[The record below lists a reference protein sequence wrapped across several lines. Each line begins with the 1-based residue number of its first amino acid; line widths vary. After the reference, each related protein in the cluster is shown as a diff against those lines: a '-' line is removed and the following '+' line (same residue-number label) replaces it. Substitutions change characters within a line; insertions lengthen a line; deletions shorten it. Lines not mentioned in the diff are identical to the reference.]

1 MNCKTRIT
9 LLFSAALICTPLVWS
24 TISHADTPLT
34 EIQCLYVEMDG
45 PLVGCYQFYL
55 LDLEKE
61 SEDDVIDD
69 VEWETSRRLATE
81 KRCPNDLPC
90 AGVDGFL
97 ATITD
102 TTQNEFLRT
111 MAINEPDFPDD
122 EESKKEVWIGG
133 FKELSEDDPD
143 QWGRW
148 VNNAGSIPNNNND
161 PDYFADW
168 ADGEPNNA
176 GGNELHLA
184 WNRYGL
190 QTEEGLFN
198 DEGAGT
204 GQIFAYIVQWGPTL
218 PGVEVPVLSPNI
230 PQQPEAV
237 ALETVEPVLVSSFSC
252 TVTEPSHRRRY
263 QEVRIDTLIKT
274 TPGCEELAAR
284 MPQYSKIVLQWWQRA
299 FENSLN
305 DESRDFAVTLIES
318 KDESGQPSS
327 EAYFGPVA
335 YEERAEDFP
344 VDPQSCTVLDG
355 ANAGLAVAAKSS
367 PISVGVDL
375 ADNSFL
381 GRRLTTKTQFCNRP
395 RSIGKFSP
403 IVVVY
408 PVAATTSG
416 RLVYAS
422 SSLRLRRSILSLH
435 AEGCVNSG
443 FLNHLWDNLV
453 AASQLA
459 QRGNP
464 AAIGMLEDL
473 VRFVFDPPA
482 EFGDPWTDPDTSD
495 ACPNNPFGTIGS
507 QTAILPFIAFRY
519 IQNRDEG
526 DPTYVQPEDIQC
538 LIPRLS
544 GDEIE
549 CLPAEP

>member
-9 LLFSAALICTPLVWS
+9 LMFSAALVCIPFVWS
-24 TISHADTPLT
+24 TTSHADTPLT
-34 EIQCLYVEMDG
+34 DIQCLDVEMDG
-45 PLVGCYQFYL
+45 TVEGCYQFYL
-55 LDLEKE
+55 LDLENGG
-61 SEDDVIDD
+61 EDDVD
-69 VEWETSRRLATE
+69 WETSRRLATE
-81 KRCPNDLPC
+81 KRCPDELPC

-102 TTQNEFLRT
+102 SIQNEFLRT
-111 MAINEPDFPDD
+111 MAINEADFPDD

-148 VNNAGSIPNNNND
+148 VNNAGRIPDNNHESD
-161 PDYFADW
+161 FADW

-263 QEVRIDTLIKT
+263 QEVRIDKLIKT

-284 MPQYSKIVLQWWQRA
+284 LPQHSKIVLQWWQRA

-305 DESRDFAVTLIES
+305 EGSKDFAVTLIES
-318 KDESGQPSS
+318 NDEFGQPSS
-327 EAYFGPVA
+327 DAYFGPVVS
-335 YEERAEDFP
+335 EERAEDFP
-344 VDPQSCTVLDG
+344 VDPQSCTVLDEVIG
-355 ANAGLAVAAKSS
+355 SPAVAAKRS

-375 ADNSFL
+375 ADNSYL
-381 GRRLTTKTQFCNRP
+381 GRRLTTKTQYCNRP

-403 IVVVY
+403 VVVVY
-408 PVAATTSG
+408 PVAATAHG
-416 RLVYAS
+416 KLVYAS

-435 AEGCVNSG
+435 AEGCVDSG

-459 QRGNP
+459 RRGNP

-482 EFGDPWTDPDTSD
+482 EFGDPWTDPDTG

-507 QTAILPFIAFRY
+507 ETAILPFIAFRY

-526 DPTYVQPEDIQC
+526 DPTYVQPDDIQC

-544 GDEIE
+544 GDDIE
-549 CLPAEP
+549 CPPAEP